1 MPPILVM
8 DLSTKHTDE
17 LSAKIWR
24 GVPRE
29 DLVTRVANALR
40 EEIQAGKL
48 ARGVRLCGELEFAK
62 QLGVSR
68 PTLREATRIL
78 AREGLLDIRHGA
90 GTFVADSHVPVSGR
104 LDTMTSMSSVIR
116 NFGGEPRVAGL
127 KIRRIKATAVLATAL
142 DIPEGSPVAAIVRVR
157 LMNSRPLAIAYEYIP
172 LFHPDLEFR
181 LIKRFDGRSIYHFMT
196 TELKRPLAHSE
207 TSLTAVLADKKQA
220 GLLHLKS
227 RQPLLLMREIHF
239 DAKRRRIL
247 YSVNYHNSS
256 VIEFALIRLRARS

>member
-1 MPPILVM
+1 M
-8 DLSTKHTDE
+8 DPNSLQTND

-40 EEIQAGKL
+40 EQIHSGKL
-48 ARGVRLCGELEFAK
+48 ARGVRFCGELEFAK

-90 GTFVADSHVPVSGR
+90 GTFVAGGPGHVSGR

-116 NFGGEPRVAGL
+116 DFGGEPRVAGL
-127 KIRRIKATAVLATAL
+127 KISRINAGVDLATAL
-142 DIPEGSPVAAIVRVR
+142 DISEGSPVAAIVRVR
-157 LMNSRPLAIAYEYIP
+157 LMDNRPLAVAYEYIP
-172 LFHPDLEFR
+172 LFHPAREFR
-181 LIKRFDGRSIYHFMT
+181 QIKRFDGRSIYHFMT
-196 TELKRPLAHSE
+196 TELKRPLVHSE

-220 GLLHLKS
+220 SLLHLKG

-256 VIEFALIRLRARS
+256 VIEFTLARLRAKS